1 MQVNY
6 GKVFRI
12 GRLDDDYKFIA
23 EPIQTTP
30 LEPEMKAVYYD
41 TREREPMDQ
50 VYYVA
55 GIMDQSS
62 PTSWNVALGYFS
74 TEEMIPMQAYFGAE
88 MARQRED

>member
-55 GIMDQSS
+55 GIMDQ
-62 PTSWNVALGYFS
+62 ALGYFS